1 DRSTVEIRH
10 WGTLPSR
17 EHAGRNRRN
26 RQSTSL
32 SGLGE
37 RNDLTK
43 IREIKKKVKGMDVI
57 ISGGTIVDGTGN
69 KPYKADIGIERDR
82 IAAIGNLGNIKARK
96 IVDAKGLTITPG
108 FIDGHT

>member
-1 DRSTVEIRH
+1 
-10 WGTLPSR
+10 
-17 EHAGRNRRN
+17 
-26 RQSTSL
+26 
-32 SGLGE
+32 
-37 RNDLTK
+37 
-43 IREIKKKVKGMDVI
+43 MDVI

-108 FIDGHT
+108 FIDGHTHSELSLMKNRQHPNAVYQGISTIVTGQCGLALHP